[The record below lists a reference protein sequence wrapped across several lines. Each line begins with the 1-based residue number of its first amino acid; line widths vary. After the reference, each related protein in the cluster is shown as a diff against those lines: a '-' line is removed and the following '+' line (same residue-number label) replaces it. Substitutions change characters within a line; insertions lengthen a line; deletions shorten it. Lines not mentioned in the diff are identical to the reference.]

1 MADGMG
7 YIVAAYVVTWVGLA
21 GYAVR
26 LVGVSRRAREQFERA
41 SRDAGGSA

>member
-7 YIVAAYVVTWVGLA
+7 YIVAAYVVTWVGLI
-21 GYAVR
+21 GYAIR
-26 LVGVSRRAREQFERA
+26 LVGVARRAQEQLERA